1 MNPASSATHD
11 PSRSPDGSPLR
22 PRLYTP
28 GFSDVLGDRRLMLE
42 NTNAAMAEQ
51 LRFKREFSD
60 AVGFEVAIRQRIE
73 ELASLHDPSI
83 AAVRRIEWLGGND
96 GLALVSSHVTGR
108 RLSEMFKEVTGPA
121 FAFEFIRQLAPAV
134 AAIQAQGAGIA
145 HGLLTPERIIVT
157 REGRLVIVEHVLG
170 SAFELL
176 QLPASRLRSEFGL
189 ALPDGEEHVALD
201 TRLDVIQLGFTAL
214 SLLAGHRLDPA
225 QYPDEIPMLLET
237 HARVDSLAAAQLRLW
252 LEGALQLNRR
262 PFDRPF
268 DTAQDAYEAFEELSQ
283 ELGPH
288 TPESD
293 AVVVPFHGQ
302 SEPDS
307 LLDPEPESEPAA
319 DQETEQPAFAPVAAI
334 PSPSPAPASPAASAR
349 PPTPVTE
356 ERPKPRLEAEQPE
369 PVREPARKATIFL
382 PMRGSFGS
390 LSTNRIRMI
399 LGGAAVGVV
408 ALLLFVFKPFA
419 SAPQPPVTQPAAATP
434 PPSVPSVPAPAVPEP
449 AFVGPLPDPA
459 RLAGLAAGTTDLTT
473 TVKPGAESTPATP
486 PPASEP
492 PAPAAP
498 TGRFG
503 GVRVTSPIEFQ
514 VYENG
519 NLVGSTT
526 GPIAV
531 MDGPHTFDLVND
543 ALGYRTRQTVNVKPG
558 QMTAL
563 TVTVPNG
570 RVSIN
575 AVPWADVWVDGKPV
589 GQTPIANLSLPIGP
603 HEIVFRHP
611 QFPDQRQTWMVKAE
625 GTTMVSV
632 KFQQ

>member
-73 ELASLHDPSI
+73 ELAQLHDPSV
-83 AAVRRIEWLGGND
+83 AAVRRVEWIGNND
-96 GLALVSSHVTGR
+96 GLALVSSHVSGR
-108 RLSEMFKEVTGPA
+108 RLSEMFAEVTGPA

-134 AAIQAQGAGIA
+134 ALIQGQGAGIA

-189 ALPDGEEHVALD
+189 ALPDGDEQVALD
-201 TRLDVIQLGFTAL
+201 ARLDVIQLGFIAL
-214 SLLAGHRLDPA
+214 SLLAGRRLDPA
-225 QYPDEIPMLLET
+225 QYPDEIPTLLET
-237 HARVDSLAAAQLRLW
+237 YARVDSLAAAQLRLW

-268 DTAQDAYEAFEELSQ
+268 DTAQDAHEAFDELSQ

-288 TPESD
+288 PATESD
-293 AVVVPFHGQ
+293 AVVVPFHG
-302 SEPDS
+302 SPEPDLMPAS
-307 LLDPEPESEPAA
+307 EPESEREA
-319 DQETEQPAFAPVAAI
+319 EQG
-334 PSPSPAPASPAASAR
+334 SDPAPAVEPLAAMPAPAPIAPAARSLLLDERPQSPAE
-349 PPTPVTE
+349 P
-356 ERPKPRLEAEQPE
+356 ERPE
-369 PVREPARKATIFL
+369 PKRHARKTSIFL
-382 PMRGSFGS
+382 PMRGN
-390 LSTNRIRMI
+390 LPTIRIRMV
-399 LGGAAVGVV
+399 LGGV
-408 ALLLFVFKPFA
+408 ALMIVVVLLVVFKPF
-419 SAPQPPVTQPAAATP
+419 SSGATP
-434 PPSVPSVPAPAVPEP
+434 PATQQPAVAAAPPPPPTVPVPAVPEP
-449 AFVGPLPDPA
+449 AFVGPLPDPS
-459 RLAGLAAGTTDLTT
+459 RLAALSAGVTEPAAAPP
-473 TVKPGAESTPATP
+473 KPAATAPAAAPPPAEPATP
-486 PPASEP
+486 
-492 PAPAAP
+492 AP

-503 GVRVTSPIEFQ
+503 GVRITSPIEFQ

-519 NLVGSTT
+519 NLVGSTSS
-526 GPIAV
+526 PIAI
-531 MDGPHTFDLVND
+531 MDGPHTFDLVNEP
-543 ALGYRTRQTVNVKPG
+543 LGYRTRQTVNVRAG
-558 QMTAL
+558 QMSAV
-563 TVTVPNG
+563 TVPVPNG

-603 HEIVFRHP
+603 HEVVFRHP

-625 GTTMVSV
+625 GTTMVSA

>member
-73 ELASLHDPSI
+73 ELAQLHDP
-83 AAVRRIEWLGGND
+83 AVATVRRVEWIGANE
-96 GLALVSSHVTGR
+96 GLALVSSHVNGR
-108 RLSEMFKEVTGPA
+108 RLSEMFAEVTGPS
-121 FAFEFIRQLAPAV
+121 FAFEFIRQLAPAL
-134 AAIQAQGAGIA
+134 AAIQGQGAGIA

-157 REGRLVIVEHVLG
+157 REGRLVIAEHVLG

-176 QLPASRLRSEFGL
+176 QLPANRLRSEFGL
-189 ALPDGEEHVALD
+189 ALPAGDEQAVFDA
-201 TRLDVIQLGFTAL
+201 RLDVIQLGFIAL

-225 QYPDEIPMLLET
+225 QYPDEVPTLLET

-268 DTAQDAYEAFEELSQ
+268 DTAQDAHEAFEELSQ

-288 TPESD
+288 TMESD
-293 AVVVPFHGQ
+293 AVVVPFHAA
-302 SEPDS
+302 SEPDLAPAADLES
-307 LLDPEPESEPAA
+307 DRGAEKESEPEPAA
-319 DQETEQPAFAPVAAI
+319 ATFSATPSPAATPIAPGARLLVEERPLPRHETEQQKPAKK
-334 PSPSPAPASPAASAR
+334 PS
-349 PPTPVTE
+349 
-356 ERPKPRLEAEQPE
+356 
-369 PVREPARKATIFL
+369 RKATIFL
-382 PMRGSFGS
+382 PMRGTPG
-390 LSTNRIRMI
+390 LSNLSPNRIRII
-399 LGGAAVGVV
+399 LGSVAMVLVV
-408 ALLLFVFKPFA
+408 VLLVVFKPFSSGA
-419 SAPQPPVTQPAAATP
+419 GPTRPVSQPAAATP
-434 PPSVPSVPAPAVPEP
+434 PPPIPVPTVPEP
-449 AFVGPLPDPA
+449 TFVGPLPDPA
-459 RLAGLAAGTTDLTT
+459 RLAGLAAAVTPPVT
-473 TVKPGAESTPATP
+473 TVKPAAESTPPATSSAP
-486 PPASEP
+486 EP
-492 PAPAAP
+492 SAPAAP

-503 GVRVTSPIEFQ
+503 GVKVTSPIEFQ
-514 VYENG
+514 VFEGG
-519 NLVGSTT
+519 NLIGSTA
-526 GPIAV
+526 GSIAV
-531 MDGPHTFDLVND
+531 MDGPHTFDLVNE

-558 QMTAL
+558 QMSAI

-611 QFPDQRQTWMVKAE
+611 QFPDQRSTWMVKAE
-625 GTTMVSV
+625 GTTMVSA